1 MRLVSS
7 NVLSFCRR
15 SSFCLVRVLISVQV
29 ICFSWK
35 TAGSLAGRRGRREEL
50 VQGVPMGELKREEGR
65 KRWAEGGFREEADWK
80 AGQEPRLLGVPRGE
94 KGRRARR
101 G

>member
-1 MRLVSS
+1 MVSS

-65 KRWAEGGFREEADWK
+65 KRWAEGGFPEADWK
-80 AGQEPRLLGVPRGE
+80 AGQEPRGE
-94 KGRRARR
+94 KGWRTRR